1 MLIFWVQCD
10 RLVCVLNSGREQ
22 VAVDRALKAEFDRH
36 LAKPILPNVLVEAI
50 VSLTKQALT
59 N

>member
-1 MLIFWVQCD
+1 MCTD
-10 RLVCVLNSGREQ
+10 SGSEQ